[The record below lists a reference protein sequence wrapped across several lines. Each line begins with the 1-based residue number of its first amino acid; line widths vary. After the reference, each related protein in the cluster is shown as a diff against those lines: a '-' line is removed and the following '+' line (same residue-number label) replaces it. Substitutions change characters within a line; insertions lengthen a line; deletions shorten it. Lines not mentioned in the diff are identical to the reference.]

1 MAFKLTKSEVHWILY
16 DVGNS
21 AFILLVS
28 TMMPVYFKSLVN
40 ETGLTNEDY
49 LAYWGYAA
57 SFVTLIVA
65 ALGPV
70 LGTLTDNK
78 GFKKPLFFGTV
89 AAGAVGCA
97 LLGFA
102 KGWLAF
108 LIIFIIAKAAYSIS
122 LIFYDAMLPDVTTGE
137 RVDRVSA
144 LGYAWGYIGSC
155 IPFILCLVLVLGA
168 ESFGLTMGTAM
179 MISFMI
185 TSLWWV
191 ALTIPVMKSYRQKYY
206 VEGGKSRVSESFLR
220 LWRTLRHARQKREIL
235 WFLIAF
241 FFYIDGVHTIIDMAT
256 TYGGALGLD
265 STGLLLALLLTQFVA
280 FPCAVLFGRLA
291 QRYAT
296 EGLLGVCIIAYLGI
310 AIFAVFLHNLV
321 QFWILAVL
329 VGMFQGGIQA
339 LSRSYYT
346 KIIPPEQSGEFFGI
360 YDIFGKGAAFLG
372 TTLVG
377 VVSQATGSINT
388 GISVLSVLFLLGLLA
403 FWYAVKLKKEK
414 E

>member
-1 MAFKLTKSEVHWILY
+1 MTFRLTRSETHWILY

-21 AFILLVS
+21 AFTLLVS
-28 TMMPVYFKSLVN
+28 TIIPVYFKYLVN

-57 SFVTLIVA
+57 SFATLIVA
-65 ALGPV
+65 LLGPV

-78 GFKKPLFFGTV
+78 GYKKPIFFGTV
-89 AAGAVGCA
+89 LLGAVSCGM
-97 LLGFA
+97 LGLA
-102 KGWLAF
+102 RGWFLF
-108 LIIFIIAKAAYSIS
+108 LILFIAAKVAFSAS
-122 LIFYDAMLPDVTTGE
+122 LIFYDAMLPDVTTRD

-155 IPFILCLVLVLGA
+155 IPFILCLVLVLGR
-168 ESFGLTMGTAM
+168 EGIGLTMQTAM
-179 MISFMI
+179 LFSFII
-185 TSLWWV
+185 TAVWWV
-191 ALTIPVMKSYRQKYY
+191 GLTIPVMKSYQQKYY
-206 VEGGKSRVSESFLR
+206 VEKEKNAVPEAFKRLGK
-220 LWRTLRHARQKREIL
+220 TLVHAGRRKEIL

-256 TYGGALGLD
+256 SYGGALGLD

-280 FPCAVLFGRLA
+280 FPCAILFGRLA
-291 QRYAT
+291 QRFAS
-296 EGLLGVCIIAYLGI
+296 EKLLTVCIIAYLGI
-310 AIFAVFLHNLV
+310 ALYAIFLNNLL

-339 LSRSYYT
+339 LSRSYYA

-377 VVSQATGSINT
+377 AVSQITGSINK
-388 GISVLSVLFLLGLLA
+388 GISVLSLLFVLGLI
-403 FWYAVKLKKEK
+403 FFGYAVKLKKE
-414 E
+414 